1 MLRLFIPLR
10 TVMINEQN
18 KQQVILID
26 ENNRVIGTEDKIKAH
41 REGKLHRAF
50 SIFIFL
56 RKNDKWHLLLQKR
69 HPKKYHSGNL
79 WSNTCCS
86 HPQPGEE
93 IIAAGE
99 RRLYE
104 EMGLKIPLKEVGK
117 FRYMA
122 PVGHLIENEYD
133 YVLVGFATDA
143 TIYFN
148 KKEINTIH
156 WISVSDLEKELKRHP
171 EIFTPWLDL
180 ALRIALKNLESVL

>member
-1 MLRLFIPLR
+1 
-10 TVMINEQN
+10 MINE
-18 KQQVILID
+18 QQVILID

-50 SIFIFL
+50 SIFIFSQ
-56 RKNDKWHLLLQKR
+56 KNNEWHLLLQKR
-69 HPKKYHSGNL
+69 HPEKYHSGGL

-86 HPQPGEE
+86 HPLLGEE
-93 IIAAGE
+93 IVAAGE

-117 FRYMA
+117 FRYTA

-133 YVLVGFATDA
+133 YVLVGFTTNA

-148 KKEINTIH
+148 KEEINAIH
-156 WISVSDLEKELKRHP
+156 WMNISDLERELKQHP
-171 EIFTPWLDL
+171 KIFTPWLNL
-180 ALRIALKNLESVL
+180 ALKIAFKNL